1 MDSETQKKISE
12 TVMEILRN
20 SDMEEMTE
28 YKVRKEAADKLG
40 TDLSEPSRKK
50 FVRQVVESFLQEQ
63 QQAQAQAQAQAQN
76 QNDAV
81 EEEEQEEEEEEEES
95 NTRRSDGK
103 EYDEEGDLILCKVS
117 FSFQN

>member
-1 MDSETQKKISE
+1 
-12 TVMEILRN
+12 
-20 SDMEEMTE
+20 MEEMTE

-40 TDLSEPSRKK
+40 IDLSEPSRKK

-63 QQAQAQAQAQAQN
+63 QQAQAQAQN